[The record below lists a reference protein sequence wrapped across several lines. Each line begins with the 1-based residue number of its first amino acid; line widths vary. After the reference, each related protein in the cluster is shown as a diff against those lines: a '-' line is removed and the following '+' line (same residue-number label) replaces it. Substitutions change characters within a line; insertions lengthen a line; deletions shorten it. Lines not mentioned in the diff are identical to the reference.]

1 MRQHPRED
9 ANREPSV
16 RSPTIAASE
25 PDKQQAAELGSAIT
39 SQQLVELITR
49 LTSKEG
55 DGEKP
60 RTKEAE
66 SIKLNDMPAPETY
79 RQWRK
84 HVRDEVKSCSDKPNE
99 AWSWLNEVFDTKTP
113 RVELEKR
120 LQEPGKFITLDETI
134 GSVNSLSQ
142 R

>member
-25 PDKQQAAELGSAIT
+25 PDKQKAAELGSAIT

-55 DGEKP
+55 DG
-60 RTKEAE
+60 
-66 SIKLNDMPAPETY
+66 
-79 RQWRK
+79 
-84 HVRDEVKSCSDKPNE
+84 
-99 AWSWLNEVFDTKTP
+99 
-113 RVELEKR
+113 
-120 LQEPGKFITLDETI
+120 
-134 GSVNSLSQ
+134 
-142 R
+142 